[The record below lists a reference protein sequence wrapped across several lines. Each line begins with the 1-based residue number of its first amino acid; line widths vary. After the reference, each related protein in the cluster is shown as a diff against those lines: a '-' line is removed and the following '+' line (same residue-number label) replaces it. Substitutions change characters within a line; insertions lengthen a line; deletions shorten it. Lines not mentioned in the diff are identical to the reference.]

1 MSKESTMPGDR
12 EYLAAFCAALP
23 QLETELHRRDRE
35 KQFTRAVR
43 SVRSGTPVLD
53 VLPSLGIAP
62 HVLTG
67 PGTSRETPAGSVV
80 VGIPHEASGEV
91 YRCPDGA
98 CDRAV
103 PREPGGPIP
112 AERCWL
118 RDRPLTVGEA

>member
-1 MSKESTMPGDR
+1 MPGDR

-23 QLETELHRRDRE
+23 QLETELRRRGRAQLLSVAA
-35 KQFTRAVR
+35 KAVR
-43 SVRSGTPVLD
+43 SGIPVLE
-53 VLPSLGIAP
+53 VLPALGIAP

-67 PGTSRETPAGSVV
+67 PGVSRETPAGAVLRG
-80 VGIPHEASGEV
+80 GIQRAASGEI

-98 CDRAV
+98 CDRAI

-118 RDRPLTVGEA
+118 HDRPLAVGEA

>member
-1 MSKESTMPGDR
+1 MPGDR
-12 EYLAAFCAALP
+12 EYLAAFCATLP
-23 QLETELHRRDRE
+23 QLETELRRRGRE
-35 KQFTRAVR
+35 NLLSVAVKAVR
-43 SVRSGTPVLD
+43 SGVPVPE
-53 VLPSLGIAP
+53 VLPALGIPP

-67 PGTSRETPAGSVV
+67 SGTSRDTPADAVV
-80 VGIPHEASGEV
+80 RGIPRAASGEV

-118 RDRPLTVGEA
+118 HDRPLTVGEA

>member
-1 MSKESTMPGDR
+1 MAGDR

-23 QLETELHRRDRE
+23 QLETRLRRRDRAQRLGIAIE
-35 KQFTRAVR
+35 AVR
-43 SVRSGTPVLD
+43 SGIPVLE
-53 VLPSLGIAP
+53 VLPALGIAP
-62 HVLTG
+62 HALAG
-67 PGTSRETPAGSVV
+67 PGTSRDTPAAAVAR
-80 VGIPHEASGEV
+80 GIPRAASGEV

-118 RDRPLTVGEA
+118 HDRPLAVGEA